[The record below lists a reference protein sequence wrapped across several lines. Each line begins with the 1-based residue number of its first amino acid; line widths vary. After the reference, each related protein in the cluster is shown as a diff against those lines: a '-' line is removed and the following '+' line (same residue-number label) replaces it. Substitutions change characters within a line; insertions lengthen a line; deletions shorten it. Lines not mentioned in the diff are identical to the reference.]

1 MNIPHKYSVTNIQT
15 VCSSMNIPDRYH
27 VKEYFVFRKLA
38 MTHALL
44 EYSGYPE
51 YLENSHSWQQDE
63 YLNEQIF
70 SLKEYLVE
78 EKIFRQP
85 YE

>member
-1 MNIPHKYSVTNIQT
+1 
-15 VCSSMNIPDRYH
+15 MNIPDRYH

-38 MTHALL
+38 MTPALL